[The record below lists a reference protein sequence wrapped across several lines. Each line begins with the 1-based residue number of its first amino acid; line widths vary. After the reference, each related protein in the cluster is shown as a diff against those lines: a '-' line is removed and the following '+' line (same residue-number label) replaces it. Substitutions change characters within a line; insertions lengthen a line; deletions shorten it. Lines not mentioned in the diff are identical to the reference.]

1 VITCQ
6 DTRHFEEYKLKTPTI
21 SRGALDGLISDDDFR
36 LSVLNDYFAAQPVKL
51 PKSARLYEAC
61 LQMIENSYWLPESR
75 IPSEKDLSNLLP
87 VGLATVQTALRRLA
101 STGLIQRKRKAG
113 SFVCEPAAI
122 GRELAYFLFLTD
134 DGKAYL
140 PNSDIEL
147 NIFET
152 REQGPWSDFLGH
164 VPKYICIERTMDV
177 GGEFR
182 IFNKI
187 FLGDAKFRPL
197 LHFSKSEFT
206 GLSFRILFQ
215 DKFGAPPLGTDRSVQ
230 FTRMNPDVAK
240 KLDRPAGN
248 PALQYEIRQF
258 TVRQQPLFYMQT
270 IIPENNRTLR
280 ISAPST

>member
-1 VITCQ
+1 MGKCRLNTQAPGKKPI
-6 DTRHFEEYKLKTPTI
+6 I
-21 SRGALDGLISDDDFR
+21 GLVSDDDFR
-36 LSVLNDYFAAQPVKL
+36 LSVLNDYFDAQSTKL

-61 LQMIENSYWLPESR
+61 LLMIENSYWLPESR

-122 GRELAYFLFLTD
+122 GRELAYFLFLAD
-134 DGKAYL
+134 DGETYL

-147 NIFET
+147 SIFET
-152 REQGPWSDFLGH
+152 REQGLWSDFLGH
-164 VPKYICIERTMDV
+164 VPKYICIERIMDI
-177 GGEFR
+177 GSKFR

-187 FLGDAKFRPL
+187 FLSDPKFRPL
-197 LHFSKSEFT
+197 LHFSKEEVA

-230 FTRMNPDVAK
+230 FARIDQATAT
-240 KLDRPAGN
+240 KLDRPVGE
-248 PALQYEIRQF
+248 PALQYDIRQF
-258 TVRQQPLFYMQT
+258 TVRKQPLFFMQT
-270 IIPENNRTLR
+270 IIPENTRTLR
-280 ISAPST
+280 ISAPTT